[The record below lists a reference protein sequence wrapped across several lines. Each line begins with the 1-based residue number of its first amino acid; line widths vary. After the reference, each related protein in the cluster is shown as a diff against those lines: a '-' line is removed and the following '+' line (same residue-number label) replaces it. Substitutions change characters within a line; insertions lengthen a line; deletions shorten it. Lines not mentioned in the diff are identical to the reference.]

1 MSVSHQHL
9 KRLVAEMEQGVAAT
23 TSYSWLDLA
32 QEVIRLRDGIVVVRD
47 RCVNL
52 SSSAQEAD
60 MHTLANEMSVNAK
73 ALDGLLKGD
82 HDDNK

>member
-52 SSSAQEAD
+52 SSSAQEAG